1 MSDLRLGQTVIWR
14 GAWGTAEP
22 VEAVVRY
29 IQKNE
34 SNGSK
39 SGRSVGSIPWS
50 EVTERNV
57 IVDLE
62 NGFWAWGSQISEK
75 EEIKLLT

>member
-1 MSDLRLGQTVIWR
+1 MSDLKIGQTVIWR
-14 GAWGTAEP
+14 GAYGKAEP
-22 VEAVVRY
+22 IEADIKY

-39 SGRSVGSIPWS
+39 DGRSVVSIPWD

-57 IVDLE
+57 IVVLK
-62 NGFWAWGSQISEK
+62 NGYWAWGSQISEK
-75 EEIKLLT
+75 K

>member
-1 MSDLRLGQTVIWR
+1 MSDLRIGQTVIWR

-62 NGFWAWGSQISEK
+62 NGFWAWGSQITEK
-75 EEIKLLT
+75 QEIKLLT

>member
-1 MSDLRLGQTVIWR
+1 MSELRIGQTVIWR

-22 VEAVVRY
+22 KEAVVTY

-34 SNGSK
+34 FNGSK
-39 SGRSVGSIPWS
+39 GGNSVVSIPWN

-57 IVDLE
+57 LVVLD

-75 EEIKLLT
+75 E